1 MRFLRRNQSLILSL
15 AVMVLC
21 SVMVVR
27 QYLANQ
33 TAHLELREDF
43 LLLLERG
50 HAKESEHL
58 FQMLVQDLPN
68 LTTRGLVDDLQR
80 TTLLVDRAKAEPESL
95 LWKYQQ
101 SVKNE
106 MFRRAEAR
114 AARALKRAAH
124 D

>member
-15 AVMVLC
+15 AVMIFC

-50 HAKESEHL
+50 HGRESEHL
-58 FQMLVQDLPN
+58 FQMLVQDLPKLN
-68 LTTRGLVDDLQR
+68 TRSLVEDLQR
-80 TTLLVDRAKAEPESL
+80 TTLLVDRAKPEPESL

-106 MFRRAEAR
+106 MFRRADAR